1 MNAVAPGAMA
11 TETAKSQSWLA
22 QRIPTIPVRRAAEPE
37 DIAEVVLFLA
47 SEANRYVVGECVI
60 ANGGALM
67 A

>member
-1 MNAVAPGAMA
+1 L
-11 TETAKSQSWLA
+11 TLWLA

-37 DIAEVVLFLA
+37 DIAELVLFLA
-47 SEANRYVVGECVI
+47 SKANRYVVGECVI